1 MNQLANTYVERT
13 MIASRQED
21 LLHAARNYGIDSLHS
36 SSPVRRSIGLALI
49 RIGEL
54 VRGRANALDTPE
66 DDREIAL
73 RLAA

>member
-13 MIASRQED
+13 LIASRQD
-21 LLHAARNYGIDSLHS
+21 KLLHASRNHGIES
-36 SSPVRRSIGLALI
+36 GLSTGPLRTTLGAALI

-54 VRGRANALDTPE
+54 VRGRVSAIDTAE

>member
-13 MIASRQED
+13 MIMDRQNV
-21 LLHAARNYGIDSLHS
+21 LLHATTNHGIESIPTGGLFRS
-36 SSPVRRSIGLALI
+36 SIGLALI

-54 VRGRANALDTPE
+54 VRGRTATAASTE

>member
-13 MIASRQED
+13 MIIDRQKD
-21 LLHAARNYGIDSLHS
+21 LLHASTNHGIESIPTGGL
-36 SSPVRRSIGLALI
+36 VRSSIGLALI
-49 RIGEL
+49 RIGEF
-54 VRGRANALDTPE
+54 VRGRTTPAATE

>member
-13 MIASRQED
+13 MIIDRQKD
-21 LLHAARNYGIDSLHS
+21 LLHATTNHGIESIPTGG
-36 SSPVRRSIGLALI
+36 PVRTSIGLALI

-54 VRGRANALDTPE
+54 VRGRTASVASTE